1 MSESNK
7 TPVYNPLYV
16 GRKVIYTDAEE
27 ITDDNIIPVLQEA
40 LNVHLINQTQIDYLW
55 NYYKGNQPVLR
66 RVKEIDDTICNKIV
80 ENHAAEIVDFKDG
93 YFLGSPVQYVA
104 RTEKASEEDISR
116 LNEYVYSEEK
126 DAKDRELVNWMHVC
140 GVGYRMVL
148 PDTFFKN
155 DDYSDDAPFE
165 LYTLDPRLTFV
176 VRSNKIGHKP
186 LMGVT
191 IALKPGLDGAGIK
204 IFDCYTPYAHYKISD
219 PMQMEFKEE
228 YLLGYVPIIEYPLN
242 TERMGAFEKV
252 LPLLDAIN
260 DTASDRQDN
269 VDKFVQAYLEFHNM
283 DITLEEFNEFKASG
297 AIKYKDISPDM
308 KASLNYITSELNQ
321 SGVQTY
327 VDHMY
332 NMVLV
337 ICGMPNRSGSSGG
350 TSDNGIAVELRD
362 GWGAATTRAK
372 STELMFKK
380 SEKEFLKIV
389 LRMCNAFTKSFS
401 LKIGDIDIR
410 IDRWNHNNILTK
422 SQVLTTMLANNKIHP
437 RLAFQAC
444 DMFVDPEMAYQMSME
459 WFAEHPE
466 EEGEDADE
474 QTYFVSEDD
483 RSTADDSVRS

>member
-1 MSESNK
+1 MSENRQ
-7 TPVYNPLYV
+7 VYLPLFV
-16 GRKVIYTDAEE
+16 GRKVIYTDVDE
-27 ITDDNIIPVLQEA
+27 ITDDNVVEVLQEA
-40 LNVHLINQTQIDYLW
+40 LNTHAFNQSQIDYLW
-55 NYYKGNQPVLR
+55 NYYKGNQPILR
-66 RVKEIDDTICNKIV
+66 RVKEIDDSITNRIV

-93 YFLGSPVQYVA
+93 YFLGSPVQYVS
-104 RTEKASEEDISR
+104 RTEQSSEENISR
-116 LNEYVYSEEK
+116 LNEYVYSEVK

-148 PDTFFKN
+148 PDTQHK
-155 DDYSDDAPFE
+155 DDVLSEDAPFE
-165 LYTLDPRLTFV
+165 LYTLDPRQTLII
-176 VRSNKIGHKP
+176 RSNKIGHKP

-191 IALKPGLDGAGIK
+191 IAVKPGAGEFK
-204 IFDCYTPYAHYKISD
+204 VYDCYTPYVHYKIGD
-219 PMQMEFKEE
+219 PMQLLGREE

-252 LPLLDAIN
+252 LPLLDALN

-269 VDKFVQAYLEFHNM
+269 VDKFVQAYLAFHNM
-283 DITLEEFNEFKASG
+283 DITLEEFNEFKSSG

-308 KASLNYITSELNQ
+308 RADLEYITSELNQ

-337 ICGMPNRSGSSGG
+337 ICGMPNRSGGEGG

-380 SEKEFLKIV
+380 SEKEFLKII
-389 LRMCNAFTKSFS
+389 LRMCRFFTSGFD
-401 LKIGDIDIR
+401 LRIGDIDIR

-422 SQVLTTMLANNKIHP
+422 SQVLTTMLNNNRIHP

-444 DMFVDPEMAYQMSME
+444 DMFVDPEMAYQMSMD
-459 WFAEHPE
+459 WYAEHPDM
-466 EEGEDADE
+466 EGEDANE
-474 QTYFVSEDD
+474 QTNIVSEDN
-483 RSTADDSVRS
+483 RSTEDDSIRS